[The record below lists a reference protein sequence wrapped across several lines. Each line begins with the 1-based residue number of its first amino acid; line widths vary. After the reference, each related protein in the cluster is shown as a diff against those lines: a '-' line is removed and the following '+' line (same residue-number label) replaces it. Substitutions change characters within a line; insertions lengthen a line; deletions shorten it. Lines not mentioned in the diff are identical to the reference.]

1 MRVMVFLLLVLC
13 FIACKERDKE
23 DWQTFTKV
31 YTDYLELATAD
42 TARVENRDA
51 YLNKVL
57 DDHTM
62 SLHTFDQYFLTLKR
76 NPVKLYNVLQ
86 SINKE
91 LRQVTN
97 TPDPR
102 RLQSNRSDR

>member
-1 MRVMVFLLLVLC
+1 MREMIILLLVLC
-13 FIACKERDKE
+13 FIACKERDRK

-31 YTDYLELATAD
+31 YTDYLKLATAD

-51 YLNKVL
+51 YLNRVL
-57 DDHTM
+57 ADHTM
-62 SLHTFDQYFLTLKR
+62 SRHTFDQYFLTLKR
-76 NPVKLYNVLQ
+76 NPEELYNVLQ

-102 RLQSNRSDR
+102 RIQSNRSDR